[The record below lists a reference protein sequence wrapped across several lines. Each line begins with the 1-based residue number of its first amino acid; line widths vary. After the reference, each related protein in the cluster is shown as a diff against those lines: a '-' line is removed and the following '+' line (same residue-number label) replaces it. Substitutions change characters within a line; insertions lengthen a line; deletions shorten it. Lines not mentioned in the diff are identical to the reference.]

1 MAVLGDFVAQS
12 LKPYTRFV
20 STRSLVGNAFRRSKE
35 RRMSLNPHSLL
46 LEPEAVEYIEATSV
60 PPLYLPDASC
70 AGTRR
75 T

>member
-1 MAVLGDFVAQS
+1 
-12 LKPYTRFV
+12 
-20 STRSLVGNAFRRSKE
+20 
-35 RRMSLNPHSLL
+35 MSLNPHSLL